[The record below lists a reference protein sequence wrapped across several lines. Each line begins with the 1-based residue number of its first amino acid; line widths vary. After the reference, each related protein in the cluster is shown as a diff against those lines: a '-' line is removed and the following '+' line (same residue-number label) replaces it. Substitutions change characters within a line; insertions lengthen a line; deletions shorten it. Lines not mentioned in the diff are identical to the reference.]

1 MISKAAQ
8 PVKMGHLHRRS
19 GVTLVHVGD
28 CYALVDGRRER
39 LWVLNQDGAHVWT
52 RLGTGEIPDPQSQ
65 DFLSQL
71 AREGLLQEPPNA
83 EGVEPV
89 ERSGAPPA
97 ILATSPLQV
106 AAGNSIDPFADPGW

>member
-1 MISKAAQ
+1 MISQATQ
-8 PVKMGHLHRRS
+8 PMKMDHPYRRS

-71 AREGLLQEPPNA
+71 AWEGLLQEPPNA